1 MSISPEFSE
10 VWEFAGASDFD
21 DLTKQEKS
29 KLLQAYRNS
38 CVMPLLRVLAEQWF
52 QQQLQQIISEA
63 IVPYNHLDHVLQPWQ
78 PSERWQTWPPT
89 FWSMIRI
96 WKVARIVCALPIL
109 THQGSKFLSL
119 LATCPFCG
127 DAVVGIRHF
136 VEHCVHMQ
144 DIRSPVFHLAG
155 GSCELSMILCQSSP
169 SVEVVTAKVKLV
181 AGATSRVAQHLQ
193 LETV

>member
-1 MSISPEFSE
+1 MLGCAAYLLTRASTILAQRVVMTRARLALLPSSHPTRVAVRAAQHLPQTWWQHARVLMMSTSPEFSE

-38 CVMPLLRVLAEQWF
+38 CVMPLLRVLEEQWF

-78 PSERWQTWPPT
+78 PNERWQTWPPT

-96 WKVARIVCALPIL
+96 WKVARIVA
-109 THQGSKFLSL
+109 
-119 LATCPFCG
+119 A
-127 DAVVGIRHF
+127 
-136 VEHCVHMQ
+136 
-144 DIRSPVFHLAG
+144 
-155 GSCELSMILCQSSP
+155 
-169 SVEVVTAKVKLV
+169 
-181 AGATSRVAQHLQ
+181 
-193 LETV
+193 